1 MVVRAWE
8 FGWELVLQMYEGS
21 GGGDDHVLNSDCG
34 GS

>member
-8 FGWELVLQMYEGS
+8 FGWEFVLQMYKGIE
-21 GGGDDHVLNSDCG
+21 GGDDNVLNSDCG

>member
-8 FGWELVLQMYEGS
+8 FGWELVLQGS